1 MGIVQES
8 DGRDEER
15 SDASKTTR
23 KEGKLRIIR
32 RSRHGWNGWK
42 ISGLRNAWN
51 GFKDGRNGFRDANS
65 TSDAETLRN
74 ETFQS
79 ESVKTDQERLRFIF
93 TSSKR

>member
-1 MGIVQES
+1 MGFVQES

-23 KEGKLRIIR
+23 KEGVLRIIR
-32 RSRHGWNGWK
+32 RKSNEWNKRK
-42 ISGLRNAWN
+42 ISGLRN
-51 GFKDGRNGFRDANS
+51 GFKDDRNGFRDANS